1 MQRPP
6 LSLYIHFPWCIKK
19 CPYCDFN
26 SHAVKEAVPEQRY
39 VDAMLAD
46 LAQDAEELTDGQVF
60 SSIFMGG
67 GTPSLFSPEAIG
79 CLLVGVRRQLQL
91 AEDCEITLEAN
102 PGTFESDKFRAFR
115 QLGINRLS
123 IGIQSFNPQH
133 LQRLGRVHSADEAL
147 QAVAIAQAAGFD
159 NLNVDLMFGLPD
171 QTQAEAIA
179 DIDTAIALKPTHISF
194 YQLTLEPNTYFHRYP
209 PALPEDEAIYAVQ
222 QACQQRHKADQF
234 GIMPCARALI
244 VKEPNQQCRAD
255 GDAQDAVNGASVICE
270 HLCPLFCPQ
279 SGGMGFYIKISE
291 YEVDADQ

>member
-39 VDAMLAD
+39 VDAMLVD
-46 LAQDAEELTDGQVF
+46 LAQDAEELTDGRVI

-79 CLLVGVRRQLQL
+79 RLLVGVRRQLQL

-171 QTQAEAIA
+171 QTEAEAIA
-179 DIDTAIALKPTHISF
+179 DIDTAIALKPTHI
-194 YQLTLEPNTYFHRYP
+194 
-209 PALPEDEAIYAVQ
+209 
-222 QACQQRHKADQF
+222 
-234 GIMPCARALI
+234 
-244 VKEPNQQCRAD
+244 
-255 GDAQDAVNGASVICE
+255 
-270 HLCPLFCPQ
+270 
-279 SGGMGFYIKISE
+279 
-291 YEVDADQ
+291 